1 VDAIYNLSE
10 ALPRRS
16 VIINSATGS
25 VSEVGLL
32 DPNGPPN
39 KRQVIKGPK
48 SDQTLHHIVYM

>member
-10 ALPRRS
+10 AFSSRS
-16 VIINSATGS
+16 VIIHSATGF

-39 KRQVIKGPK
+39 THQVTKGLK
-48 SDQTLHHIVYM
+48 SDKILHHIVYM